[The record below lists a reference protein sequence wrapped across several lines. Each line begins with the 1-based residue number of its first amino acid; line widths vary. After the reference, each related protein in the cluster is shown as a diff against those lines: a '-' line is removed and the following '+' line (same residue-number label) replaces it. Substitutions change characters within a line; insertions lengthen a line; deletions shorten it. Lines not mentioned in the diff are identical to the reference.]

1 MGFGDFTKAKGA
13 VSLRSHLWAFT
24 DERGE
29 TRFERLQGP
38 QILNPLV
45 GQLDL
50 QRRDIAAQMLYLP
63 AADNK
68 EDIRSLAIDISQ
80 HDSRD
85 RFGAYSAATLAR
97 PSLNLS

>member
-1 MGFGDFTKAKGA
+1 
-13 VSLRSHLWAFT
+13 
-24 DERGE
+24 
-29 TRFERLQGP
+29 
-38 QILNPLV
+38 
-45 GQLDL
+45 
-50 QRRDIAAQMLYLP
+50 MLYLP